1 MISARI
7 LAAAFIA
14 SAAAPALAAGDVE
27 AGKNVFKKCAV
38 CHTAEAGKNKIG
50 PSLFGIVDRKSA
62 TVDGFNYSPAMKGA
76 NKVWSAAE
84 LDTYLTAPQKVVPG
98 SRMVF
103 VGLPNAKEREDIIAY
118 LSTLK

>member
-84 LDTYLTAPQKVVPG
+84 LDTYLAAPQKVVPG

>member
-1 MISARI
+1 
-7 LAAAFIA
+7 
-14 SAAAPALAAGDVE
+14 
-27 AGKNVFKKCAV
+27 
-38 CHTAEAGKNKIG
+38 
-50 PSLFGIVDRKSA
+50 
-62 TVDGFNYSPAMKGA
+62 MKGA

-84 LDTYLTAPQKVVPG
+84 LDTYLAAPQKVVPG